1 MCCAR
6 WRLDFTLSHSPD
18 CSEKAL
24 EYCIKMAKESCCC
37 SVAAWSTRQQSISVI
52 TARLSPEC
60 RFGVFGTHISRKS
73 RNKKLHLRKSYS
85 NTWPFIPSFINPAV
99 ELPNHRRRLGS
110 TMLAETRFWRH
121 RNQISGVFFQ
131 QCFRPG
137 SIVSI
142 GASTIWE
149 ITLLRVIPTMT
160 FIHFNIFWHSIWHIF
175 WHIFW
180 HPVWHSIWQIF
191 WHSIWHIL
199 WQSIWYFI
207 WHSMWHTFWH
217 SIWHIFWHSI
227 WYIFWHSI
235 WHIFWH
241 SIWHISWHFIWHIF
255 WHSIWHIFWHSIWH
269 ISWHFIWHIFWHS
282 IWHLSGISSGI
293 LSARWGPAVHTALG
307 RSPVEVQRCTLS
319 WADPRL
325 RSSGA
330 HWAGQVP
337 GWGPAVHT
345 ELGRSQVE
353 VQRRTLSWEVGK
365 ELGEESWQRAWRR
378 VGKAEVQVE
387 VDADMVEEKLEE
399 EARRRTRRKRTA
411 SRGGGGGGGQELW

>member
-121 RNQISGVFFQ
+121 RNQISGVFFNNAS
-131 QCFRPG
+131 G
-137 SIVSI
+137 L
-142 GASTIWE
+142 GALFLSE
-149 ITLLRVIPTMT
+149 LAQYEKLLYFEWSPP
-160 FIHFNIFWHSIWHIF
+160 WHLY
-175 WHIFW
+175 
-180 HPVWHSIWQIF
+180 
-191 WHSIWHIL
+191 IL
-199 WQSIWYFI
+199 
-207 WHSMWHTFWH
+207 
-217 SIWHIFWHSI
+217 
-227 WYIFWHSI
+227 
-235 WHIFWH
+235 
-241 SIWHISWHFIWHIF
+241 ISSGI
-255 WHSIWHIFWHSIWH
+255 
-269 ISWHFIWHIFWHS
+269 
-282 IWHLSGISSGI
+282 LSGISSGI
-293 LSARWGPAVHTALG
+293 LSGKSSGILSGISCGSLSDILSGILCGIPSGILSGISSGILSGISSGILSGISSGILFGISHGILSGISSGILSGISSGILFSISHGILSGISSGILSDIYLAYLLAFYP
-307 RSPVEVQRCTLS
+307 PVEVQRCTLS
-319 WADPRL
+319 WAGPRL

-330 HWAGQVP
+330 HWAGQIP

-345 ELGRSQVE
+345 GLGRSQVE
-353 VQRRTLSWEVGK
+353 VQRCTLSWDGPRGWGPAAHT
-365 ELGEESWQRAWRR
+365 ELGSWQRAWRR
-378 VGKAEVQVE
+378 ELAKSLAKSWKGG
-387 VDADMVEEKLEE
+387 EEKLEE
-399 EARRRTRRKRTA
+399 EEEAAGK
-411 SRGGGGGGGQELW
+411 SSDKI